1 MHIATAEDAAKLL
14 APYFDEADVERVVAL
29 HLTAER
35 QLVGLTF
42 EATGGEEDV
51 ELPVR
56 AIAASALRLGAACVV
71 VAHNHPSGSPE
82 PSELDLAATR
92 RLAETLTPLGV
103 RLVDH
108 LIFAGGETRSF
119 RAMGLL

>member
-14 APYFDEADVERVVAL
+14 APYFEKTDVERVVAM
-29 HLTAER
+29 HLTAE
-35 QLVGLTF
+35 QQFVGLTF

-71 VAHNHPSGSPE
+71 VAHNHPSGRVE
-82 PSELDLAATR
+82 PSPADLVATR
-92 RLAETLTPLGV
+92 QLAETLSSIDV

-108 LIFAGGETRSF
+108 LIFAGEDTRSF
-119 RAMGLL
+119 RALGLL